1 MGSENFEV
9 LIAVIGVTGAG
20 KSTFINAAADKHN
33 LKVGDDIFSCTQE
46 IASESFEYNGR
57 KITLIDTPGF
67 DDTYVSD
74 ADVLKTVATHL
85 TDTYIEGRLLNGAI
99 FLQPIN
105 GQRCTGNEMKRTKL
119 FKLLLGEDAYSRVV
133 IGTTM
138 WDDLGDVARGTRQ
151 QEQRMKD
158 GSIWGDMINHGASV
172 IKHENTRESAL
183 RIVDKIL
190 EFPSPIEIQ
199 LQAELRENGGNLAE
213 TSAARE
219 VDRCLGER
227 VQKLMKDLQDM
238 TNERDQSMKEMCEI
252 RNEIMSLKRDQYSIR
267 KFCLAK
273 WQKIGNKAG
282 DVCINFGEDLKREW
296 PSLFG

>member
-1 MGSENFEV
+1 MASENFEV

-20 KSTFINAAADKHN
+20 KSTFINAATDKHN

-46 IASESFEYNGR
+46 IASESFVYNGR
-57 KITLIDTPGF
+57 NVTLIDTPGF

-85 TDTYIEGRLLNGAI
+85 TDTYSEGRLLNGAI

-105 GQRCTGNEMKRTKL
+105 GQKCTGNEMKRTKL

-138 WDDLGDVARGTRQ
+138 WDDLGDVARGTKQ

-158 GSIWGDMINHGASV
+158 ESIWGDMINHGASV
-172 IKHENTRESAL
+172 VKHENTRESAL
-183 RIVDKIL
+183 KIVDKIL

-199 LQAELRENGGNLAE
+199 LQTELRKNGGKLAE

-227 VQKLMKDLQDM
+227 VQKLMKELQDM
-238 TNERDQSMKEMCEI
+238 TNERDQSMKEMCQI
-252 RNEIMSLKRDQYSIR
+252 RNEIEALKRDQYSIT

-282 DVCINFGEDLKREW
+282 DICINFGKDLKREW